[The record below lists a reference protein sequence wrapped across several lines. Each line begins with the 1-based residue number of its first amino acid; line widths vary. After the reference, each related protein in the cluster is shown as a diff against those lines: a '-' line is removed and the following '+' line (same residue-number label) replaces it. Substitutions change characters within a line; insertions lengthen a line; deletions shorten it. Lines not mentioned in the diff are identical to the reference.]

1 MLLLPVLKTI
11 NLKFDF
17 LLLLDKTF
25 FMNKKNKYRS
35 SNWYNSKSHRR
46 DTFIHR
52 GWMRNQGHPNHL
64 FDGRPVIGIC
74 NTWSELTPCNGH
86 FREIAESVK
95 KGVYEAGGFP
105 LEFPVFSASE
115 SNLRPTAM
123 LFRNLASMDVE
134 EAIRGNPIDGVVLL
148 MGCDKTTPSLMMG
161 AASVDLPTIGV
172 SGGPMLNG
180 HHQGEAIGSG
190 TGVWKLDADLNAG
203 IISEEDFIN
212 AEISMSRSKG
222 NCMTMGTAST
232 MGSMVEALGMSL
244 PGNAAIPAV
253 DSRRYALAHMS
264 GKRIVEMVKE
274 DITMSKI
281 VTKKSFENAIKV
293 NGAIGGSTNAVIHLA
308 AIAGRME
315 IDLDLD
321 DWDKCGDGIPTL
333 VNLQPSG
340 KYLMEDFYYAGGV
353 PVVIKRLMEKKLLDE
368 NSMTV
373 NGKTI
378 AENNIN
384 AKCWNNDVI
393 KEFENPLKKNGGIKI
408 LRGNIAPNGAIIK
421 PSAAS
426 PELMKHTGKAVV
438 FESVEE
444 FHEKIDDPNL
454 DVDENSILVLK
465 NCGPKGYPGMAEVG
479 NMRLP
484 QKVLKKGVRDMIRIS
499 DARMSGTAYGT
510 VILHTAPEAAVKGP
524 LAAVQ
529 NGDEIEVDVDQGTMN
544 LKVNDETIKNRL
556 ENYSPV
562 VPEITGGY
570 QKMYVEH
577 VMQADKGADL
587 DFLIGKRGAEVK
599 RHSH

>member
-1 MLLLPVLKTI
+1 
-11 NLKFDF
+11 
-17 LLLLDKTF
+17 
-25 FMNKKNKYRS
+25 
-35 SNWYNSKSHRR
+35 
-46 DTFIHR
+46 
-52 GWMRNQGHPNHL
+52 MRNQGHPNHL

-86 FREIAESVK
+86 FREIAEHVK
-95 KGVYEAGGFP
+95 RGVYEAGGFP

-134 EAIRGNPIDGVVLL
+134 EAIRGNPMDGVVLL

-180 HHQGEAIGSG
+180 HHKGETIGSG
-190 TGVWKLDADLNAG
+190 TGVWKLDADLTAG
-203 IISEEDFIN
+203 LITEEEFVE

-244 PGNAAIPAV
+244 PNNAAIPAV

-264 GKRIVEMVKE
+264 GKRIVSMVKE
-274 DITMSKI
+274 NLNMSKI
-281 VTKKSFENAIKV
+281 VTKKSFENAIKI

-315 IDLDLD
+315 IDLKLD
-321 DWDKCGDGIPTL
+321 DWERCGKAIPTL

-340 KYLMEDFYYAGGV
+340 KYLMEDFYYAGGL
-353 PVVIKRLMEKKLLDE
+353 PAVIKKLLDKDLLNKE
-368 NSMTV
+368 ALTV

-378 AENNIN
+378 GENNLES
-384 AKCWNNDVI
+384 KCWNEDVI
-393 KEFENPLKKNGGIKI
+393 RNFDNPITKEGGIKI
-408 LRGNIAPNGAIIK
+408 LRGNISPNGAILK

-426 PELMKHTGKAVV
+426 PNLMKHTGKAVV

-444 FHEKIDDPNL
+444 FHEKIHDPNL

-479 NMRLP
+479 NMILP
-484 QKVLKKGVRDMIRIS
+484 QKVLQKGIRDMIRIS

-510 VILHTAPEAAVKGP
+510 VILHTAPEAAIKGP

-529 NGDEIEVDVDQGTMN
+529 NGDEIKVDVENGLMELLVSD
-544 LKVNDETIKNRL
+544 DEIKKRL
-556 ENYSPV
+556 EEYSPV
-562 VPEITGGY
+562 LPDIKGGY
-570 QKMYVEH
+570 QKMYIEH
-577 VMQADKGADL
+577 VMQADTGADL
-587 DFLIGKRGAEVK
+587 DFLVGKRGSKVK

>member
-1 MLLLPVLKTI
+1 
-11 NLKFDF
+11 
-17 LLLLDKTF
+17 
-25 FMNKKNKYRS
+25 
-35 SNWYNSKSHRR
+35 
-46 DTFIHR
+46 
-52 GWMRNQGHPNHL
+52 MRNQGHPNHL

-180 HHQGEAIGSG
+180 HHQGETIGSG

-203 IISEEDFIN
+203 IITEEDFIN

-321 DWDKCGDGIPTL
+321 DWNKCGDGIPTL

-384 AKCWNNDVI
+384 SKCWNNDVI
-393 KEFENPLKKNGGIKI
+393 KEFENPLTKNGGIKI

-454 DVDENSILVLK
+454 EVDENSILVLK

-510 VILHTAPEAAVKGP
+510 VILHTSPEAAVKGP

-529 NGDEIEVDVDQGTMN
+529 NGDEIEVDVDLGIMN